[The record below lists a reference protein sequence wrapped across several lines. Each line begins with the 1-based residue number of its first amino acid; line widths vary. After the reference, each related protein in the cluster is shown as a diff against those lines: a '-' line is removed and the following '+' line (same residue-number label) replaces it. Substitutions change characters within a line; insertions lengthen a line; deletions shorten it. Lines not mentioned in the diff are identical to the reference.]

1 MEQKRKA
8 ELRPKQESN
17 LSARL
22 EKIRIRRIKD
32 LKVDIKRLE
41 DEIKRRNE
49 GVDDEIKGIQAS
61 TELSEAKKQIL
72 IGKAKQTEIV
82 NVEAERLLLDL
93 KDKLYKLTF
102 RTTVL

>member
-1 MEQKRKA
+1 MEQKRKSD
-8 ELRPKQESN
+8 LKSKQESKT
-17 LSARL
+17 STRL
-22 EKIRIRRIKD
+22 EKLRIMRIKD

-72 IGKAKQTEIV
+72 IGKAKQTGIV
-82 NVEAERLLLDL
+82 NVEAERLLLEL
-93 KDKLYKLTF
+93 KDRLYKLTF
-102 RTTVL
+102 RTVL